1 MRLFVPR
8 ETEERET
15 RVALVPDLVGRLRQS
30 GFEVVVETNA
40 GAQAHF
46 PDTLFIDAGA
56 TIATDAR
63 AAYAESGAVLKVR
76 APRERADLGAHE
88 ADLLREGAVLIGFLG
103 RPLDADLMARL
114 RARRVSAFAME
125 SVPRITR
132 GQKMDA
138 LSSMSTVAGYR
149 AALIAASAH
158 GRFFPLLMT
167 AAGTIAPARVLVIGA
182 GVAGLQ
188 AIATTRRLGAVVEGF
203 DIRPAVREEV
213 ESLGAVFV
221 GPDVPPEEATGA
233 GGYARELS
241 AARQEE
247 SRRILAERVAHADVV
262 ISSAMVPGR
271 PAPKLIT
278 GEMVRRMRPGS
289 VIVDMAADAGGNCE
303 LTVAGEERTVND
315 VRVLG
320 PLNIAAQLP
329 VHASQMYA
337 RNVTS
342 LLLHL
347 WHDGAFQ
354 FDFDDEITRETCVT
368 HRGGEVPRA
377 AAASVPAGPK

>member
-8 ETEERET
+8 ETEERES

-30 GFEVVVETNA
+30 GFEVAVERDA
-40 GAQAHF
+40 GASAHF
-46 PDTLFIDAGA
+46 PDALYAEAGA
-56 TIATDAR
+56 TIVPDAR
-63 AAYAESGAVLKVR
+63 AGHADAGAVLRVR
-76 APRERADLGAHE
+76 APRMRADLGVHE
-88 ADLLREGAVLIGFLG
+88 ADLLHEGAVLIGLLG
-103 RPLDADLMARL
+103 RPVDADLMSRL
-114 RARRVSAFAME
+114 RARRVSAFALE

-132 GQKMDA
+132 GQKMDV

-167 AAGTIAPARVLVIGA
+167 AAGTIPPARVLVIGA

-213 ESLGAVFV
+213 QSLGATFV
-221 GPDVPPEEATGA
+221 GPELSAEEATGA
-233 GGYARELS
+233 GGYAKELS
-241 AARQEE
+241 PARQEE
-247 SRRILAERVAHADVV
+247 NRRILAERIAQADVV

-271 PAPKLIT
+271 PAPKLINE
-278 GEMVRRMRPGS
+278 EMVRRMRPGS

-303 LTVAGEERTVND
+303 LTVPGEERSVGD

-320 PLNIAAQLP
+320 PLNIASQLP

-337 RNVTS
+337 RNILA

-347 WHDGAFQ
+347 WREGSFH

-368 HRGGEVPRA
+368 HQGGDVPGA
-377 AAASVPAGPK
+377 ATPTRTA